1 MHTNVQTYKS
11 DPGLKPFRG
20 VNAKLLYLMHSLI
33 ALLLPNTTTW
43 TTGKVCNM

>member
-33 ALLLPNTTTW
+33 ALLLPTQLLEQQERYVT
-43 TTGKVCNM
+43 